1 MGLLGYI
8 DGREEDEREMEIIW
22 LKFQLWGRGMYP
34 AKPSFWGLTRLPA
47 SYFGG
52 ICERP
57 MGTHTAPLFV
67 DTDVLS
73 SASDVLD
80 SMCLLSIRIEDEV
93 SPDEGG
99 GKCAERAMVAFG
111 GK

>member
-1 MGLLGYI
+1 
-8 DGREEDEREMEIIW
+8 
-22 LKFQLWGRGMYP
+22 
-34 AKPSFWGLTRLPA
+34 
-47 SYFGG
+47 
-52 ICERP
+52 